1 MADAQTEFHQG
12 AEIFRKK
19 ILLAIQESRVDDWT
33 AERMLYV
40 VDYLDVLLHGFF
52 AFQDVLWERFG
63 NNGDR
68 LASHLAEHLDKRL
81 QYVSQESGRIAR
93 EWKSSLDE
101 WKESIANLPEQ
112 VEMAIHQLPEQ
123 LAQRRVQDAIEASLP
138 KALEALQQDPKRREA
153 FANTIAQQYAALL
166 AVAHPEMERQIIES
180 LRTGLQAEWTTALQS
195 LGKGALESLQSQMEA
210 AIPEALGK
218 SLATAL
224 LPPLG
229 ETLRT
234 ALQAHLQA
242 HPVCK
247 SFAISL
253 NEQTQM
259 LIRQQ
264 ESVLSALQRIEEKP
278 SPPAAVP
285 DGAGDLTEAMASL
298 RRLQEQMAQQGE
310 ALAHLTA
317 IVAEQAHRYDA
328 MILELKAVTG
338 NNTESSP

>member
-1 MADAQTEFHQG
+1 MANAQEFHQD
-12 AEIFRKK
+12 AEVFRKK

-93 EWKSSLDE
+93 DWKTSLDE
-101 WKESIANLPEQ
+101 WKESIAGLPEQ
-112 VEMAIHQLPEQ
+112 VETAIQQLPEE
-123 LAQRRVQDAIEASLP
+123 LTRRRVQDAMEATLS
-138 KALEALQQDPKRREA
+138 KAMEALHQDPERREA
-153 FANTIAQQYAALL
+153 LAKTVAQQYADLL
-166 AVAHPEMERQIIES
+166 AAARPEMERQLIES
-180 LRTGLQAEWTTALQS
+180 LRTGLEAEWTSALQS
-195 LGKGALESLQSQMEA
+195 LGTDALKSVERQIEA
-210 AIPEALGK
+210 GIPEALGK

-224 LPPLG
+224 LAPLG

-247 SFAISL
+247 SFAIAL

-259 LIRQQ
+259 LTRQQ
-264 ESVLSALQRIEEKP
+264 ESVLSALQRIEDKT
-278 SPPAAVP
+278 SLPAAVP
-285 DGAGDLTEAMASL
+285 DSAEVLTEAMTSL
-298 RRLQEQMAQQGE
+298 RRLQEQVTQQGE
-310 ALAHLTA
+310 AVAHLTA
-317 IVAEQAHRYDA
+317 IVTEQTHRYDKL
-328 MILELKAVTG
+328 IRELIDFTG
-338 NNTESSP
+338 SNTLSTP